1 MNRIAYIQYTNPAAY
16 PPLEHS
22 SRILADNGWRV
33 LVLGIGVQGIESFRF
48 PAHDNIT
55 FRQLPVCA
63 PGWRQKFHYGR
74 FVAWAIF
81 WTLASRSCR
90 VYASD
95 QLSCPVGLL
104 LSFVPG
110 IRVLY
115 HEHDS
120 PTPDGELSR
129 FMRLVLWARTK
140 LARRAAL
147 CILPNDRRAE
157 QFTREVGRGVP
168 VARVWN
174 CPSRNEVNTS
184 PLSTT
189 DNILR
194 VIYQGS
200 IVPVR
205 LPATMIE
212 ALAMLPE
219 RVQLRVIGYE
229 TIGHKGYVAQL
240 QALADKLGV
249 AGRVEF
255 VGAVPTR
262 AEMLEHCREGH
273 VGLAFMSKT
282 SADINEQFMTG
293 ASNKPFDYLA
303 CGLALLVSDLP
314 DWRAFYV
321 DAGCARAVDSDNAS
335 SIASALRHLLDHPDE
350 LRAMG
355 KSGRQRILAEW
366 NYETQF
372 ASVFQQLRGNSVCE
386 AASFEPANPPAR
398 ATLRDQSTQS
408 HNAKT
413 AVSKL

>member
-22 SRILADNGWRV
+22 SRILADDGWRV
-33 LVLGIGVQGIESFRF
+33 LVLGIGVQGIESFHF

-63 PGWRQKFHYGR
+63 PGWRQKLHYGR
-74 FVAWAIF
+74 FVTWAIF

-120 PTPDGELSR
+120 PTPDGEPSR
-129 FMRLVLWARTK
+129 FMRLVLWSRTK
-140 LARRAAL
+140 LAHRAAL

-157 QFTREVGRGVP
+157 RFIREVGRDVP
-168 VARVWN
+168 VTRVWN

-184 PLSTT
+184 PPAA
-189 DNILR
+189 DNGLL

-262 AEMLEHCREGH
+262 TEMLEHCREGH

-282 SADINEQFMTG
+282 SKDINEQFMTG

-314 DWRAFYV
+314 EWRVFYV
-321 DAGCARAVDSDNAS
+321 DAGCARAVDSDDAS
-335 SIASALRHLLDHPDE
+335 SIASALYHLLDHPNE

-355 KSGRQRILAEW
+355 ESGRQRILAEW

-372 ASVFQQLRGNSVCE
+372 APVFQQLRGKSVRD
-386 AASFEPANPPAR
+386 AASFEPANLTAR
-398 ATLRDQSTQS
+398 ATLRDQ
-408 HNAKT
+408 NAQPHSPKT